1 METTDHLTENG
12 LELHS
17 LSQIVPEM
25 TPEDFGRLKESI
37 AQRGFLVEHSI
48 VLFEGRILDGG
59 HRYKAAQ
66 QLGVTPT
73 FREFIGSE
81 AQARAFILASNAD
94 RRHLTKSQVA
104 QVFVNANALA
114 PEKSQLTTKQISA
127 QSGAT
132 EKAVRDAQKL
142 REKNPDDAAKVASG
156 EKPAGKA
163 KAKAGISPPAGRV
176 RQQACR
182 GWAWLGTVR
191 PVSGRSG
198 ARHCTCL
205 VRRWSGKGHRGM
217 ARRGRAWQCSARL
230 GSRRRARPGE
240 ARQGFRGRIAAGS
253 GKAGLGLARRG
264 AAVARSEA
272 GSRAGGE
279 RHPRPAFSRPP
290 ASVGCRAGR
299 AARARRARP
308 LMPCIP
314 RYAPIPPS
322 ISIVD
327 SCRNAFRSASSAVV
341 MASVASAT
349 GTTATAG
356 TATAAAPAAPAP
368 NNPKNR
374 RLFTVMLSSRS
385 GLLGL
390 HDLFPTRR
398 DRGGQVRMM
407 DSTTRSGKA
416 AA

>member
-1 METTDHLTENG
+1 MESTDHLTDNG
-12 LELHS
+12 LETHD
-17 LSQIVPEM
+17 LSTIVPEM

-163 KAKAGISPPAGRV
+163 KAKAGITPPAGRV
-176 RQQACR
+176 RQQA
-182 GWAWLGTVR
+182 
-191 PVSGRSG
+191 
-198 ARHCTCL
+198 
-205 VRRWSGKGHRGM
+205 
-217 ARRGRAWQCSARL
+217 
-230 GSRRRARPGE
+230 
-240 ARQGFRGRIAAGS
+240 
-253 GKAGLGLARRG
+253 
-264 AAVARSEA
+264 AVAGIRVVSVNIQASMWNALIDKGKHLELTGLQALKTACKIWLDPAVDAEA
-272 GSRAGGE
+272 YR
-279 RHPRPAFSRPP
+279 
-290 ASVGCRAGR
+290 
-299 AARARRARP
+299 
-308 LMPCIP
+308 
-314 RYAPIPPS
+314 
-322 ISIVD
+322 
-327 SCRNAFRSASSAVV
+327 
-341 MASVASAT
+341 
-349 GTTATAG
+349 
-356 TATAAAPAAPAP
+356 
-368 NNPKNR
+368 K
-374 RLFTVMLSSRS
+374 
-385 GLLGL
+385 
-390 HDLFPTRR
+390 
-398 DRGGQVRMM
+398 
-407 DSTTRSGKA
+407 
-416 AA
+416 